1 MLNDDAKKARSE
13 YNKLLK
19 SLDAQARQALKEHL
33 DLIGQM
39 IDGGGISVKDIG
51 VLVNDLQG
59 RYKKILRDNSVIAI
73 DFAKKVKAAD
83 FKPYM
88 DEVKRLL
95 LTQKF
100 SAEAIKQI
108 TDLNNVSAVF
118 GGGLDKEIVNSVWN
132 KVWPDALKLD
142 DRVNVLSNKMMQYVE
157 MTVKQGI
164 SEGKSSYNI
173 FKELKQHLLVE
184 GKESRAFYRLA
195 VHTTNMCYQKA
206 QAEISV
212 QANFVMGIRVVR
224 GYYGPADLNCDIC
237 DEHGGQDYK
246 EYFKN
251 DFGGRDTDM
260 YVMTNM
266 PGYHPNCNC
275 GVETIYETALQFVN
289 NARKGLSDRSYKEG
303 WE

>member
-1 MLNDDAKKARSE
+1 MTAEARKAKAE
-13 YNKLLK
+13 YEKLLK
-19 SLDAQARQALKEHL
+19 SLDTQSRQILSEHL
-33 DLIGQM
+33 DKIVSLIEN
-39 IDGGGISVKDIG
+39 GGISVMDMKH
-51 VLVNDLQG
+51 LSEELQQNIHEII
-59 RYKKILRDNSVIAI
+59 RKNSVIAI

-83 FKPYM
+83 FMPFLA
-88 DEVKRLL
+88 EVQRLSNAQK
-95 LTQKF
+95 LTPAVVK
-100 SAEAIKQI
+100 EI
-108 TDLNNVSAVF
+108 TSLNKISPVF
-118 GGGLDKEIVNSVWN
+118 GGGLDKDILNAVWN
-132 KVWPDALKLD
+132 KVWPDALKVD
-142 DRVNVLSNKMMQYVE
+142 DRVNVLSQKMMQYVE
-157 MTVKQGI
+157 TTVKQGI

-173 FKELKQHLLVE
+173 YKDLKQHLLVE
-184 GKESRAFYRLA
+184 GKERQALYRLA
-195 VHTTNMCYQKA
+195 VHTTNSCYQQA

-246 EYFKN
+246 EYYKN
-251 DFGGRDTDM
+251 SFGGRDTDM